1 MISNL
6 AAEKRDML
14 IRFLNQF
21 EKSDDL
27 TLTFVQIY
35 DLYKDFVKEK
45 ELTMT
50 NEGIRVTIKKVW
62 PYKDISGGKGK
73 PKLLFM
79 MKPKI
84 FKYLEEK
91 SMRGKRAKEIFHSLY
106 DSERKKKKSSNKKK
120 TTYFGKDIAR
130 MDAEENR
137 PKKTLTMSNTNK
149 RKSKA
154 FKNLNTSINSLIKE
168 DINAHKLFILAKVKK
183 IYEETVLP
191 INMYSSLDMYL
202 QLVVGDINN
211 ADTIPD
217 IKIIY
222 NSFKKDVE
230 KLKTRVII

>member
-1 MISNL
+1 MISKISE
-6 AAEKRDML
+6 EKREMFK
-14 IRFLNQF
+14 RFTNQF

-35 DLYKDFVKEK
+35 NLYKDFVKEK
-45 ELTMT
+45 KLIMS
-50 NEGIRVTIKKVW
+50 NEGIRIAIKKAW

-91 SMRGKRAKEIFHSLY
+91 SMRGKRAKEIYDALY
-106 DSERKKKKSSNKKK
+106 KVEKK
-120 TTYFGKDIAR
+120 TTKRKRNYFGKDIAR
-130 MDAEENR
+130 MDADENR
-137 PKKTLTMSNTNK
+137 PKKTLTLSNTNK
-149 RKSKA
+149 EKSKA
-154 FKNLNTSINSLIKE
+154 FKNLNSSISSLIKE
-168 DINAHKLFILAKVKK
+168 NIDAYRLVTLVKVKRV
-183 IYEETVLP
+183 YEETVLP

-222 NSFKKDVE
+222 KSFKKDVE
-230 KLKTRVII
+230 KLKTRVIM